1 MLGYARGIGCS
12 ARSRRRTMTCSRR
25 KSRRPEE
32 ELGDD
37 EARAVLDGKAV
48 DAGQSASHVGCISNS
63 QATRSDDESRSVGE
77 GRAHHDDDEERPRR
91 LTVEPAML
99 GYTKASAAAS
109 LAAGGAP

>member
-1 MLGYARGIGCS
+1 M
-12 ARSRRRTMTCSRR
+12 
-25 KSRRPEE
+25 P
-32 ELGDD
+32 
-37 EARAVLDGKAV
+37 DGKAV

-109 LAAGGAP
+109 LAAGVADSKEKNERSA

>member
-1 MLGYARGIGCS
+1 M
-12 ARSRRRTMTCSRR
+12 
-25 KSRRPEE
+25 P
-32 ELGDD
+32 
-37 EARAVLDGKAV
+37 DGKAV

-91 LTVEPAML
+91 LAVEPAML

-109 LAAGGAP
+109 LAAADKKEKIERSASAALEVEVDGKRNCSPLCCL

>member
-1 MLGYARGIGCS
+1 
-12 ARSRRRTMTCSRR
+12 MTCSRR
-25 KSRRPEE
+25 KSRRPEV

-77 GRAHHDDDEERPRR
+77 GRAHHDADEERPRR
-91 LTVEPAML
+91 LTVKPPML

-109 LAAGGAP
+109 PAAGGAP